1 MSLLSSVE
9 RAPRDP
15 ILGLTEAFQ
24 ADDRQTKVNLGV
36 GVYMDESG
44 KVPLLKCVQQAQQ
57 QLAQGRAPYGYLPI
71 DGLKAYDDL
80 VAGLV
85 LDDPVTGAAAAPRD
99 RVAVVQGLGGTGSLK
114 IAGDFLRA
122 VSPNAK
128 LLISTPSWENHN
140 ALFSRAGF
148 DVQQYPY
155 YDATGHRVDVDAMV
169 AALGEAEAGTV
180 VVLHACCHN
189 PTGYDLGEQDW
200 ARVEQVVRERGLV
213 PLLDMAYQG
222 FATGLAEDGA
232 AVRRFAASGPVFVT
246 TSFSK
251 TFSLY
256 GERIGALAVVC
267 DDADEAARVLSQ
279 LKIIVRTTYSNPPT
293 NGASIVATVLADDQL
308 RVLWESELGEMRDR
322 IKQMRTALVDGLK
335 QARPDVDA
343 SHITD
348 QNGMFSYSGL
358 SKEQMVRLR
367 EDFALYGLDSG
378 RLAIPALN
386 PGNIDRVVDGLAQV
400 W

>member
-15 ILGLTEAFQ
+15 ILGLTEAFL
-24 ADDRQTKVNLGV
+24 ADERPGKVNLGV
-36 GVYMDESG
+36 GVYMDENG
-44 KVPLLKCVQQAQQ
+44 KVPLLECVKTAQHRIAEGQ
-57 QLAQGRAPYGYLPI
+57 KPFGYLPI
-71 DGLKAYDDL
+71 DGLKAYDDA

-85 LDDPVTGAAAAPRD
+85 FTDPATGEPTVARD
-99 RVAVVQGLGGTGSLK
+99 RIAVVQSLGGTGALK
-114 IAGDFLRA
+114 VAADFLRRTL
-122 VSPNAK
+122 PEAK
-128 LLISTPSWENHN
+128 LLISDPSWENHN
-140 ALFSRAGF
+140 ALFTRAGF
-148 DVQQYPY
+148 EVSTYPY
-155 YDATGHRVDVDAMV
+155 YDAAHHRVDVDAMV
-169 AALGEAEAGTV
+169 EALGRADAGTV

-189 PTGYDLGEQDW
+189 PTGYDLTADEW
-200 ARVEQVVRERGLV
+200 ARVERVVRDRGLV

-222 FATGLAEDGA
+222 FAAGLAEDGA

-279 LKIIVRTTYSNPPT
+279 LKIVVRTTYSNPPT
-293 NGASIVATVLADDQL
+293 TGATLVATVLSDPEL
-308 RVLWESELGEMRDR
+308 RAQWEAELGAMRDR
-322 IKQMRTALVDGLK
+322 IKQMREALVAGLQ

-343 SHITD
+343 SHITT

-367 EDFALYGLDSG
+367 EEFGLYGLDSG

-386 PGNIDRVVDGLAQV
+386 PGNLDRVVDALAKV

>member
-15 ILGLTEAFQ
+15 ILGLTEAFV
-24 ADDRQTKVNLGV
+24 ADERPGKVNLGV
-36 GVYMDESG
+36 GVYMDEAG
-44 KVPLLKCVQQAQQ
+44 KVPLLECVRAAQQ
-57 QLAQGRAPYGYLPI
+57 RLAEAQKPYGYLPI
-71 DGLKAYDDL
+71 DGLKAYDDA

-85 LDDPVTGAAAAPRD
+85 FSDPGSGEPVVARD
-99 RVAVVQGLGGTGSLK
+99 RVAVVQGLGGTGALK
-114 IAGDFLRA
+114 VAGDFLRRTL
-122 VSPNAK
+122 PEAK
-128 LLISTPSWENHN
+128 LLISNPSWENHN
-140 ALFSRAGF
+140 ALFTRAGF
-148 DVQQYPY
+148 EVSSYPY

-169 AALGEAEAGTV
+169 TALGQADPGTV

-189 PTGYDLGEQDW
+189 PTGYDLTPEQW
-200 ARVEQVVRERGLV
+200 SRVEQVVRERGLV

-232 AVRRFAASGPVFVT
+232 AVRQFAASGPVFVT

-256 GERIGALAVVC
+256 GERIGALSVVC

-279 LKIIVRTTYSNPPT
+279 LKIVVRTTYSNPPT
-293 NGASIVATVLADDQL
+293 TGASLVATVLADDAL
-308 RVLWESELGEMRDR
+308 RAQWESELGGMRDR
-322 IKQMRTALVDGLK
+322 IKQMRGALVEGLR

-343 SHITD
+343 SHITT

-358 SKEQMVRLR
+358 AKEQMVRLR
-367 EDFALYGLDSG
+367 EEFGLYGLDSG

-386 PGNIDRVVDGLAQV
+386 PGNLDRVVDGLAKV